1 MITIPL
7 QSCPQAKLAA
17 FAELA
22 VEFVRPGT
30 VKRRLAGGLT
40 TVSNMLAQVIQ
51 CLGAR
56 SAERLFSRIV
66 HVLAQK
72 QARALALVG

>member
-1 MITIPL
+1 MMTMPL

-17 FAELA
+17 FGEAA
-22 VEFVRPGT
+22 VESVRPGT

-40 TVSNMLAQVIQ
+40 TVSDMLAQVIK
-51 CLGAR
+51 CPGAR
-56 SAERLFSRIV
+56 SAERWPSRIV
-66 HVLAQK
+66 HMLAQD